1 MKAKLMTAVLSGVI
15 ACTAVGATL
24 AATADTSAATDT
36 DVKFHF
42 LNVNDIPGYAT
53 IGSADCILIED
64 NGEVMLI
71 DAGMPLDYS
80 INRVINYIKDLGIT
94 KIDHLFLS
102 HPHNDHAGG
111 MPSVISN
118 FDIGTV
124 YLKAT
129 DWKTLYVHEQSNKGT
144 RLMYDDVYLAAKRK
158 LNSDG
163 STVTMVHPEEDGMTV
178 QVNENSSF
186 EIWNCVDPWED
197 KNYRPE
203 FNDFSMIVKYTHK
216 DVSALLLA
224 DINMYYESSFAGQ
237 IGECEIFKVAH
248 HGTWGTISTDSL
260 FEEVKAKV
268 GVVTGVRGN
277 FGTVSSG
284 YEHYTKAT
292 ENKMKELNVEY
303 TLVEGKSVTVAS
315 TYKATLDSNNVA
327 YTENQDGTLSVA
339 ILGSNIESAL
349 TYHGIDYEITQD
361 GDVIITTDGTDGNV
375 SMELI
380 EK

>member
-24 AATADTSAATDT
+24 AATADVSTSAET

-64 NGEVMLI
+64 NGVITLL
-71 DAGMPLDYS
+71 DAGYYAEYS
-80 INRVINYIKDLGIT
+80 IERVVNYIKALGIT
-94 KIDHLFLS
+94 KIDHLFLT

-111 MPSVISN
+111 MPAVINN
-118 FDIGTV
+118 FDIGTI

-129 DWKTLYVHEQSNKGT
+129 DWKTLYTHEQGPKGT
-144 RLMYDDVYLAAKRK
+144 RVMYDDVYLAAKRK

-178 QVNENSSF
+178 QINAKSNF
-186 EIWNCVDPWED
+186 EIWNCIDPWED

-203 FNDFSMIVKYTHK
+203 FNDYTMVMKYNYK
-216 DVSALLLA
+216 DVSALLLG
-224 DINMYYESSFAGQ
+224 DINMYYESSLVGN

-248 HGTWGTISTDSL
+248 HGTWGTISTDTL

-268 GVVTGVRGN
+268 GVITGIRGN

-292 ENKMKELNVEY
+292 ENKMKELGVEY
-303 TLVEGKSVTVAS
+303 TLVEGKSVTVAG
-315 TYKATLDSNNVA
+315 TYKATLDSANVS